1 MIPIFDG
8 LPIPSFYADII
19 LMAVFLL
26 SFLGFVFKPS
36 WKFSLIIL
44 AIYLFWVMLD
54 QNRIQPFYF
63 EMMFMVL
70 ALTQFQENP
79 KLVKQCI
86 LLILVGTY
94 FWSGIHKW
102 NDLFFEKWSH
112 GLSKR
117 IPFIPYWV
125 RLAFTYSVPFLE
137 ASFGVFLIFPKTRKI
152 GIWSITLMHIFILVT
167 FILGG
172 YGYIVFPMTFF
183 NAYVLF
189 YLFYTSSFSYEEL
202 FALKHPKSVF
212 IFLFVIV
219 FPFLNFFGLYDHIL
233 SFSYFSGKPKYCKIH
248 FNNPKD
254 IEALPLYLRLNVKHD
269 NEDYYIDL
277 NDWSGRTIGVIVYP
291 EERVYK
297 KVQNNVDSYLEVPS
311 TYLEYY

>member
-1 MIPIFDG
+1 MFHNLKIDKLFWVRLFAFFAFLIPMIVAPKIWFSYRLFPMIPIFDG

-102 NDLFFEKWSH
+102 N
-112 GLSKR
+112 
-117 IPFIPYWV
+117 
-125 RLAFTYSVPFLE
+125 
-137 ASFGVFLIFPKTRKI
+137 
-152 GIWSITLMHIFILVT
+152 
-167 FILGG
+167 
-172 YGYIVFPMTFF
+172 
-183 NAYVLF
+183 
-189 YLFYTSSFSYEEL
+189 
-202 FALKHPKSVF
+202 
-212 IFLFVIV
+212 
-219 FPFLNFFGLYDHIL
+219 
-233 SFSYFSGKPKYCKIH
+233 
-248 FNNPKD
+248 
-254 IEALPLYLRLNVKHD
+254 
-269 NEDYYIDL
+269 
-277 NDWSGRTIGVIVYP
+277 
-291 EERVYK
+291 
-297 KVQNNVDSYLEVPS
+297 
-311 TYLEYY
+311 